1 METLG
6 INDNPTATK
15 LIMEE
20 FVAGRKGEFNATKE
34 EQVVMSSILTKL
46 SENYGWNATSRF
58 PEIAGQNCSDML
70 LYIGEMISAFTK
82 YYIILH
88 DITLHYIT

>member
-1 METLG
+1 MEPLG

-20 FVAGRKGEFNATKE
+20 FITGRKGEFNATKE
-34 EQVVMSSILTKL
+34 EQVIMSSILTKL

-58 PEIAGQNCSDML
+58 PEMAGQNCSDML
-70 LYIGEMISAFTK
+70 LHIGEF
-82 YYIILH
+82 ILG
-88 DITLHYIT
+88 IT